1 MGTAGDEA
9 GRAVGTGL
17 RRPQFPQRE
26 VNLFLQKLPRLW
38 LVRVLLA

>member
-1 MGTAGDEA
+1 MVGTAGDEA

-26 VNLFLQKLPRLW
+26 VFLQKLPRLW